1 MNTMLESTNIPSPE
15 TCDSSL
21 NLINLSLGSAP
32 VIKAVDLEDYGIPC
46 TTNDRIC
53 VSQVLLCRGQSFSLR
68 FREAAIDLANHYINQ
83 GLKCLVVESHLHL
96 TLWYTR

>member
-1 MNTMLESTNIPSPE
+1 MIKATNLSSLE
-15 TCDSSL
+15 TCDSFF
-21 NLINLSLGSAP
+21 NRINLSLPFAS
-32 VIKAVDLEDYGIPC
+32 VVKAGDLEDYGIPC

-68 FREAAIDLANHYINQ
+68 FRDAAIDLANKYINQ

>member
-1 MNTMLESTNIPSPE
+1 MSTMIYSAEIPVSES
-15 TCDSSL
+15 CDSSFNLL
-21 NLINLSLGSAP
+21 NLNLDSAC
-32 VIKAVDLEDYGIPC
+32 VIKAKDLEDYGVPC

-53 VSQVLLCRGQSFSLR
+53 VSQVLLSRGQSFSLH
-68 FREAAIDLANHYINQ
+68 FRHAAIDLANNYINQ